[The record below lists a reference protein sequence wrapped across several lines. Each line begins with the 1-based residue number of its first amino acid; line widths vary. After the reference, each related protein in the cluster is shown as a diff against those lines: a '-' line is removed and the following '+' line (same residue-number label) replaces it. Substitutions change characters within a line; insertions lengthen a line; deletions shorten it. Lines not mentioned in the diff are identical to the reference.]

1 MALVLEY
8 LCVLSHLCAFA
19 HVPLASMCSS
29 TSFLS
34 MKTLLLQSTS
44 KLLPVPQFLDKK
56 TCSITTLF
64 IPHTLTVWTP
74 VSRLGG
80 SGRQDWSLTYVINS
94 DPSLG
99 LAQRMCS
106 NEALKCFGLNV
117 LRPLKNHWGSPKSF
131 HLYGLYV
138 LVFIQLEIKIEKNVK
153 HKNTWVY
160 IPCKPSEYW
169 HLPWHV
175 MQPLGNTALTWEG
188 Q

>member
-1 MALVLEY
+1 
-8 LCVLSHLCAFA
+8 
-19 HVPLASMCSS
+19 MCSS

-44 KLLPVPQFLDKK
+44 KLLPVPQFLDIA
-56 TCSITTLF
+56 TCSVTPLF

-74 VSRLGG
+74 VSGLGG
-80 SGRQDWSLTYVINS
+80 SGRQDWGLTYVINT

-99 LAQRMCS
+99 LAQRIHS
-106 NEALKCFGLNV
+106 NETLKCFGLNV
-117 LRPLKNHWGSPKSF
+117 LGPLYTLKNHWGSPKSLR
-131 HLYGLYV
+131 LYGLYL

-153 HKNTWVY
+153 HKNTQVY
-160 IPCKPSEYW
+160 ITCKPSERW

-175 MQPLGNTALTWEG
+175 MQPLGNTALMWEG